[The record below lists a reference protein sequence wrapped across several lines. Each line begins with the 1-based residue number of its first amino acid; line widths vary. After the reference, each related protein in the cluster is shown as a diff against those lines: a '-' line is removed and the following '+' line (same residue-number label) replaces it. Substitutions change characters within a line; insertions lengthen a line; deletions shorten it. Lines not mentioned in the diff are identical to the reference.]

1 MNPAPYYSRYG
12 KLICAVAFCLLPALL
27 YGAIGAFRSNT
38 NNVLDWLPSEFS
50 ETQRLFDFV
59 GRFGSDEILII
70 SWEGCTLDDERLD
83 NVAAD
88 LVKTITAPTGDEV
101 DVFRRVFTGR
111 ETLAELTTE
120 PLKLSSDEAIERMR
134 GWLVGPDG
142 ETTCALALITEIGS
156 MHRTE
161 SLHFV
166 REVLESNGI
175 AWEDAHLGGPTA
187 NAVAIDDASSTR
199 IGEMTLGSCLLGL
212 MVAWLFLKSWRQV
225 AIVMMTA
232 VFAWSSA
239 LSLVYISG
247 TNMDAVLLLMPALV
261 FVLAVCGAIH
271 FTNYYVDALE
281 ESNAHEQALS
291 TAMRRGWLP
300 CVLAEVTTAFG
311 LGSLLVSE
319 LVPVRK
325 FGFFSSVSMGLIIF
339 AVLVLWPAFS
349 SVWPPRTTA
358 DRSKAIPSHWWR
370 PLYHIATRYPNAWL
384 ILFVLLLP
392 IGGYGIS
399 KLRTSAQLG
408 DLISPN
414 SPAIHSYE
422 WLQRHI
428 GSLTPVEVELRFE
441 RSSDEDA
448 LIILKRAEIVERL
461 RQKIVESS
469 EVDGTISATTFAP
482 SLPKAEG
489 ARNLMLRRVIA
500 ARLEKH
506 RDRLEELQFLH
517 TSDDTQDWRIST
529 RVNSLN
535 LNYEQFLA
543 DLNHLIDSELGK
555 ENEAGMKVVSNVC
568 GGVPLIYMAQEQL
581 LKDLIKSFMTAF
593 FLVGLTMVV
602 LNRSIIGGLLSV
614 IPNVFPVLAA
624 FGVMGLMDWPIDI
637 GTVMTASVAMGI
649 CDDDTW
655 HFLVWFRRG
664 FLRFGSSPK
673 AVRFA
678 FRHCATAMLQTS
690 IICGVG
696 LLVFIVSPFIP
707 IARFG
712 LVMAIM
718 LALGLIGD
726 LVLLPAALC
735 SSLGSKMG
743 EKLASIGEEEVVT
756 PTAGLSV

>member
-1 MNPAPYYSRYG
+1 MNTPPYYSRYNR
-12 KLICAVAFCLLPALL
+12 LICAVAFCLLPLLL
-27 YGAIGAFRSNT
+27 YGAVGAFRSNT
-38 NNVLDWLPSEFS
+38 NNVLDWLPADFP
-50 ETQRLFDFV
+50 ETQRLYEFV
-59 GRFGSDEILII
+59 ERFGSDEILII
-70 SWEGCTLDDERLD
+70 SWDGCTLDDERLD
-83 NVAAD
+83 GVATD
-88 LVKTITAPTGDEV
+88 LVKTITAPTGDRV

-111 ETLAELTTE
+111 QTLDELTAE
-120 PLKLSSDEAIERMR
+120 PLELPRDKAIERMR

-161 SLHFV
+161 SLQFV

-187 NAVAIDDASSTR
+187 NAVAIDHASSTR
-199 IGEMTLGSCLLGL
+199 IGEMTLASCLLGL
-212 MVAWLFLKSWRQV
+212 LVAWRFLKSWRLV
-225 AIVMMTA
+225 SIVMLTA
-232 VFAWSSA
+232 VFAWSGA
-239 LSLVYISG
+239 LSLVYLSG

-281 ESNAHEQALS
+281 ESDTHEQALA

-349 SVWPPRTTA
+349 SIWPPRTT
-358 DRSKAIPSHWWR
+358 DKHTKAIPSQWWR
-370 PLYHIATRYPNAWL
+370 SLHAIATNHPNAWL
-384 ILFVLLLP
+384 ILFVLMVP
-392 IGGYGIS
+392 ICGYGIS
-399 KLRTSAQLG
+399 KLRTSAQIG
-408 DLISPN
+408 DLISPS
-414 SPAIHSYE
+414 SPAIQSYE
-422 WLQRHI
+422 WLQEHI

-441 RSSDEDA
+441 RTQDDDA
-448 LIILKRAEIVERL
+448 MEFLKRAEIVERL
-461 RQKIVESS
+461 RQKIIESS
-469 EVDGTISATTFAP
+469 EVDGAIAATTFAP
-482 SLPKAEG
+482 PLPQAEG
-489 ARNLMLRRVIA
+489 ARNILMRRVIGT
-500 ARLEKH
+500 RLEKH

-535 LNYEQFLA
+535 LEYDEFLA
-543 DLNHLIDSELGK
+543 GLNRLIHKELNKDSTSEV
-555 ENEAGMKVVSNVC
+555 NVVANVC

-602 LNRSIIGGLLSV
+602 LNRSLIGGILSV

-664 FLRFGSSPK
+664 FQRYGTTSK
-673 AVRFA
+673 GVEFA
-678 FRHCATAMLQTS
+678 FQHCATAMLETS

-696 LLVFIVSPFIP
+696 LLVFIASPFIP

-712 LVMAIM
+712 AVMSIM
-718 LALGLIGD
+718 LVLGLIGD

-743 EKLASIGEEEVVT
+743 EKLAAIGEEEIVT
-756 PTAGLSV
+756 PTAGLSS